1 MSSQLGWQ
9 TEAQMALEK
18 EYEIVP
24 NGKSVVQPV
33 VGVTERAEE
42 SIGSIGHTVDS
53 ATEALKDTLHR
64 TKRSARLAMKTV
76 SEGIRTSTDY
86 LAGKG
91 IVGAIEDVEALIR
104 RYPLQALLI
113 GLSMGYLLSRS
124 RKR

>member
-1 MSSQLGWQ
+1 
-9 TEAQMALEK
+9 MALEK
-18 EYEIVP
+18 EYEIEP

-33 VGVTERAEE
+33 VGVPERAEE
-42 SIGSIGHTVDS
+42 SIGLIAHTVDS
-53 ATEALKDTLHR
+53 ATEAVKDTLHR
-64 TKRSARLAMKTV
+64 TKRSARVAMKNV
-76 SEGIRTSTDY
+76 SGGIRTSTDY
-86 LAGKG
+86 LTGKG